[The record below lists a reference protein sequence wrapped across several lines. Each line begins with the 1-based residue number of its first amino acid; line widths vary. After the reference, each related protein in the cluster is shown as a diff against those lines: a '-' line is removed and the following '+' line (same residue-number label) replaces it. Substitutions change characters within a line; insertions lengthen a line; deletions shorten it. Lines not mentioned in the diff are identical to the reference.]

1 MKNVIRLVKKAIVL
15 NSLLLLTLGCKNDT
29 AYESREAFMQLE
41 KEYKKYLENSALALD
56 KINATTSIKDIKSLY
71 KEAKKQFKFAEPILA
86 FIDESN
92 YKAINQPNIIKVNEE
107 DATNIRI
114 SNPFGFQVLEE
125 IIYSSKPDYK
135 QIQKEAKLT
144 SARLKLLKNNGSLS
158 QLHNHHV
165 LWIIRDAIN
174 RVALKGITGFDST
187 AAFTSLEDSKNVYE
201 SIKRILSIF
210 ETSFS
215 DNLLY
220 DQWITQIVI
229 SQNSLQADFIKFNRY
244 DFIKNHTHKSLE
256 LWNKTV
262 KDWKVKFG
270 IKQAINYNIISL
282 FDKNTFNIAHFTD
295 QIDPSNPEKISLGE
309 KLFNDKN
316 LSNSKSLSCAS
327 CHKAELAFTDGLT
340 KSPNTKRNSP
350 TLLYAGL
357 QKGFFYDNRTGGLEG
372 QIIDVV
378 TNPNEFHSSLEKMV
392 DYVKKSNNYPKSFQK
407 TFKESPTDYNIR
419 SAIAA
424 YILSLN
430 PFESKFDRNIS
441 NKENTLTQSEIN
453 GFNLFM
459 GKAKCAT
466 CHFAPLFNGTVPG
479 NYRESEI
486 ELIGVPQSKSKINPK
501 IDSDLGRYEVFKTE
515 NRKYFFKT
523 PTLRNIA
530 KTAPYMH
537 NGVYSTLEE
546 VVEFY
551 DTGGGNGLGLA
562 LEFQTLPFDKLDL
575 TDNEKTDLVAFLKTL
590 NDK

>member
-15 NSLLLLTLGCKNDT
+15 NSLLLVTLGCKNDA

-41 KEYKKYLENSALALD
+41 KDYKKYLENSASSLD

-86 FIDESN
+86 FIDDSN
-92 YKAINQPNIIKVNEE
+92 YKAINQPNIVKVNEE

-125 IIYSSKPDYK
+125 IIYSSKPDYA

-144 SARLKLLKNNGSLS
+144 TARLKLLKNNGSLS
-158 QLHNHHV
+158 QLDNHHV

-210 ETSFS
+210 ELSFS
-215 DNLLY
+215 NKTLY
-220 DQWITQIVI
+220 NQWITEIVS
-229 SQNSLQADFIKFNRY
+229 SQNYLQADFNKFNRY
-244 DFIKNHTHKSLE
+244 EFIKNHTHKSLE

-262 KDWKVKFG
+262 KDWKIKFG
-270 IKQAINYNIISL
+270 IKQALNYNIISL

-295 QIDPSNPEKISLGE
+295 QTDPSNPEKISLGE

-316 LSNSKSLSCAS
+316 LSDSKSLSCAS

-340 KSPNTKRNSP
+340 KSPGAKRNSP
-350 TLLYAGL
+350 TLMYAGL
-357 QKGFFYDNRTGGLEG
+357 QKGFFHDNRTGGLEG
-372 QIIDVV
+372 QIVDVV

-392 DYVKKSNNYPKSFQK
+392 DYVKKSNDYPKSFQK
-407 TFKESPTDYNIR
+407 IFKESPTDYNIR

>member
-15 NSLLLLTLGCKNDT
+15 NSLLLLTLSCKNDT
-29 AYESREAFMQLE
+29 AYESRKAFMQLE
-41 KEYKKYLENSALALD
+41 KEYKKYLENAASALD
-56 KINATTSIKDIKSLY
+56 KINATTSTKEIKSLY
-71 KEAKKQFKFAEPILA
+71 QEAKKQFKFAEPILA

-107 DATNIRI
+107 DATNIRT

-125 IIYSSKPDYK
+125 IIYSNELNYT
-135 QIQKEAKLT
+135 QIEKEAKLT

-158 QLHNHHV
+158 QLDNHHI

-215 DNLLY
+215 NKTLY
-220 DQWITQIVI
+220 KQWGTEIVS
-229 SQNSLQADFIKFNRY
+229 SQNYLQADFNKFNRY
-244 DFIKNHTHKSLE
+244 EFIKNHTHKSLE

-262 KDWKVKFG
+262 KDWKVKFN
-270 IKQAINYNIISL
+270 IKQAFNYNIISL
-282 FDKNTFNIAHFTD
+282 FDKNTFDIAHFTD
-295 QIDPSNPEKISLGE
+295 QIDPSNPDKISLGE

-316 LSNSKSLSCAS
+316 LSDSKSLSCAS

-378 TNPNEFHSSLEKMV
+378 TNPNEFHSSLEKMET
-392 DYVKKSNNYPKSFQK
+392 YVKKSPTYPALFQK
-407 TFKESPTDYNIR
+407 VFKESPNDYNIR
-419 SAIAA
+419 MSIAA
-424 YILSLN
+424 FILSLN

-441 NKENTLTQSEIN
+441 NKENSLTQSEIN

-479 NYRESEI
+479 SYRESEI

-546 VVEFY
+546 VIDFY
-551 DTGGGNGLGLA
+551 NSGGGNGLGIQ
-562 LEFQTLPFDKLDL
+562 LENQTLPSDHLQL
-575 TDNEKTDLVAFLKTL
+575 TPKEKIQLVAFLKTL
-590 NDK
+590 SD